1 MADPPMATGLVQYNV
16 KSLCISADKKVSF
29 SERHYAGMEIR
40 MCERVVNWDGGGE
53 IGCNDDIFG
62 FDMYFPSRQVWLVLN
77 VFKCHNDVGSFP
89 LIVA

>member
-1 MADPPMATGLVQYNV
+1 
-16 KSLCISADKKVSF
+16 
-29 SERHYAGMEIR
+29 

-62 FDMYFPSRQVWLVLN
+62 FDMYFPPRQVWLVLN